1 MATVATVI
9 NKTQRQLL
17 SGQVEEKN
25 KLNGAINSTATSL
38 ATVYDLNGLR
48 PGTVFEID
56 SEMFYIWEASVSSKT
71 LTVERGW
78 NGTTA
83 ASHAANAIVTVN
95 PRFPRAQILEA
106 INDEIADLSSP
117 VNGLFQMKVVDI
129 DEYDGSDVMINLPVF
144 GGIIDLYDVRLR
156 YTSDDYPLIRKTQ
169 LIRDL
174 PTSDFQSGYAIKF
187 NQRTRAGKL
196 RVTFKAP
203 FQAVTT
209 ESDNLQTVA
218 GLAISMEDILA
229 IGAQIRLMSPRE
241 IRRNLIDT
249 QGDTRRS
256 DEVPPGAVA
265 GSITNLLRLRRDR
278 ITAEAMKLAKQY
290 PTFLARD

>member
-25 KLNGAINSTATSL
+25 KLSGTINSTAT
-38 ATVYDLNGLR
+38 TVTTLYDLNGLR

-56 SEMFYIWEASVSSKT
+56 SEMFYVWESSVSSKS

-83 ASHAANAIVTVN
+83 TSHANNAVITVN

-106 INDEIADLSSP
+106 INDEISDLSSP
-117 VNGLFQMKVVDI
+117 VNGLYQMKLVDLPYNGTDI
-129 DEYDGSDVMINLPVF
+129 MINLPVF
-144 GGIIDLYDVRLR
+144 GGIIELYDVRLR
-156 YTSDDYPLIRKTQ
+156 YTNDDYPMIRKTQ

-174 PTSDFQSGYAIKF
+174 PTSDFPSGFAIKF
-187 NQRTRAGKL
+187 NQRSRSGDL
-196 RVTFKAP
+196 RITFKAP
-203 FQAVTT
+203 FQAVAS
-209 ESDNLQTVA
+209 ESDNLQLVA
-218 GLAISMEDILA
+218 GIPTSAEDILA
-229 IGAQIRLMSPRE
+229 LGAQIRLMSPRE

-256 DEVPPGAVA
+256 EEVPAGAIA
-265 GSITNLLRLRRDR
+265 SSITNLLRLRRDR

>member
-9 NKTQRQLL
+9 NRTQRQLL

-25 KLNGAINSTATSL
+25 KLSGAINASTTSL
-38 ATVYDLNGLR
+38 ATLYDLNGLR

-56 SEMFYIWEASVSSKT
+56 SEMFYVWESSVSSKT

-78 NGTTA
+78 NGTTP
-83 ASHAANAIVTVN
+83 ASHANNAIITVS

-106 INDEIADLSSP
+106 MNDEIADLSSP
-117 VNGLFQMKVVDI
+117 VNGLYQMKIVDT
-129 DEYDGSDVMINLPVF
+129 EYNGTDPMINLPVF
-144 GGIIDLYDVRLR
+144 GSVIDLYDVRLR
-156 YTSDDYPLIRKTQ
+156 YTSDDYPLIRKVQ

-174 PTSDFQSGYAIKF
+174 PTSDFPSGYAIKF
-187 NQRTRAGKL
+187 NQRSRSGDL
-196 RVTFKAP
+196 RVTYKAP
-203 FQAVTT
+203 FQSVAS

-218 GLAISMEDILA
+218 GIATSMEDIVAL
-229 IGAQIRLMSPRE
+229 GAQIRLMSPRE
-241 IRRNLIDT
+241 IRRNFIDT

-256 DEVPPGAVA
+256 DEVPAGAI
-265 GSITNLLRLRRDR
+265 GNSITNLLRLRRDR

>member
-9 NKTQRQLL
+9 NRTQRQLL

-25 KLNGAINSTATSL
+25 KLSGAINASTTSL
-38 ATVYDLNGLR
+38 ATLYDLNGLR

-56 SEMFYIWEASVSSKT
+56 SEMFYVWESSVSSKT

-78 NGTTA
+78 NGTTP
-83 ASHAANAIVTVN
+83 ASHTNNAIITVS

-106 INDEIADLSSP
+106 MNDEIADLSSP
-117 VNGLFQMKVVDI
+117 VNGLYQMKIVDT
-129 DEYDGSDVMINLPVF
+129 EYNGTDPMINLPVF
-144 GGIIDLYDVRLR
+144 GSVIDLYDVRLR
-156 YTSDDYPLIRKTQ
+156 YTSDDYPLIRKVQ

-174 PTSDFQSGYAIKF
+174 PTSDFPSGYAIKF
-187 NQRTRAGKL
+187 NQRSRSGDL
-196 RVTFKAP
+196 RVTYKAP
-203 FQAVTT
+203 FQSVAS

-218 GLAISMEDILA
+218 GIATSMEDIVAL
-229 IGAQIRLMSPRE
+229 GAQIRLMSPRE
-241 IRRNLIDT
+241 IRRNFIDT

-256 DEVPPGAVA
+256 DEVPAGAI
-265 GSITNLLRLRRDR
+265 GNSITNLLRLRRDR

>member
-1 MATVATVI
+1 MSTVATVI
-9 NKTQRQLL
+9 NRTQRQLL

-25 KLNGAINSTATSL
+25 KLSGAINTTATSL
-38 ATVYDLNGLR
+38 ATLYDLNGLR

-56 SEMFYIWEASVSSKT
+56 SEMFYVWESSVSSKT
-71 LTVERGW
+71 VTVERGW

-83 ASHAANAIVTVN
+83 ASHTNNAIITVS

-117 VNGLFQMKVVDI
+117 VNGLYQMKIVDI
-129 DEYDGSDVMINLPVF
+129 RYNGIDPMINLPAFGTVF
-144 GGIIDLYDVRLR
+144 DLYDVRLR
-156 YTSDDYPLIRKTQ
+156 YTNDDYPLIRKVQ

-174 PTSDFQSGYAIKF
+174 PTSDFPSSYAIKF
-187 NQRTRAGKL
+187 NQRSRSGDL
-196 RVTFKAP
+196 RVTYKAP
-203 FQAVTT
+203 FQTVST
-209 ESDNLQTVA
+209 EVDNLQQVA
-218 GLAISMEDILA
+218 GIPTSVEDIVAL
-229 IGAQIRLMSPRE
+229 GAQIRLMSPRE
-241 IRRNLIDT
+241 IRRNFIDT

-256 DEVPPGAVA
+256 EEVPAGAI
-265 GSITNLLRLRRDR
+265 GNSITNLLRLRRDR

>member
-9 NKTQRQLL
+9 NRTQRQLL

-25 KLNGAINSTATSL
+25 KLNGSINTTATSI
-38 ATVYDLNGLR
+38 ATLYDLNGLR

-56 SEMFYIWEASVSSKT
+56 SEMFYVWESSVSSKT

-78 NGTTA
+78 NGTTPTA
-83 ASHAANAIVTVN
+83 HAANAIITVN

-117 VNGLFQMKVVDI
+117 VNGLYQMKVLDT
-129 DEYDGSDVMINLPVF
+129 DYNGTDPMINLPVF
-144 GGIIDLYDVRLR
+144 GGVIDLYDVRLR
-156 YTSDDYPLIRKTQ
+156 YTNDDYPLIRKVQ

-174 PTSDFQSGYAIKF
+174 PTSDFPSGYAIKF
-187 NQRTRAGKL
+187 NQRSRSGNL
-196 RVTFKAP
+196 RVSYKAP
-203 FQAVTT
+203 FQPVTA
-209 ESDNLQTVA
+209 EADNLQSVS
-218 GLAISMEDILA
+218 GLATSMEDIVA

-241 IRRNLIDT
+241 IRRNFIDS

-256 DEVPPGAVA
+256 EEVPPGAV
-265 GSITNLLRLRRDR
+265 GNSITNLLRLRRDR

>member
-9 NKTQRQLL
+9 NRTQRQLL

-25 KLNGAINSTATSL
+25 KLSGAINASATSV
-38 ATVYDLNGLR
+38 ATLYDLNGLR

-56 SEMFYIWEASVSSKT
+56 SEMFYVWESSVSSKT

-83 ASHAANAIVTVN
+83 ASHANNAIITVS

-106 INDEIADLSSP
+106 MNDEIADLSSP
-117 VNGLFQMKVVDI
+117 VNGLYQMKIVDT
-129 DEYDGSDVMINLPVF
+129 EYNGTDPMINLPVF
-144 GGIIDLYDVRLR
+144 GSVIDLYDVRLR
-156 YTSDDYPLIRKTQ
+156 YTSDDYPLIRKVQ

-174 PTSDFQSGYAIKF
+174 PTSDFPSGYAIKF
-187 NQRTRAGKL
+187 NQRSRSGDL
-196 RVTFKAP
+196 RVTYKAP
-203 FQAVTT
+203 FQSVAS

-218 GLAISMEDILA
+218 GIATSMEDIVAL
-229 IGAQIRLMSPRE
+229 GAQIRLMSPRE
-241 IRRNLIDT
+241 IRRNFIDT

-256 DEVPPGAVA
+256 DEVPAGAI
-265 GSITNLLRLRRDR
+265 GNSITNLLRLRRDR

>member
-9 NKTQRQLL
+9 NRTQRQLL

-25 KLNGAINSTATSL
+25 KLNGAINSTTTSI

-56 SEMFYIWEASVSSKT
+56 SELFYIWESSVSSKT

-83 ASHAANAIVTVN
+83 TSHATNALITAN

-106 INDEIADLSSP
+106 INDEISDLSSP
-117 VNGLFQMKVVDI
+117 VNGLYQMKIVDT
-129 DEYDGSDVMINLPVF
+129 DYDGSDVMINLPVF

-156 YTSDDYPLIRKTQ
+156 YTSDDYPLIRKVQ

-174 PTSDFQSGYAIKF
+174 PTSDFPSGFAIKF
-187 NQRTRAGKL
+187 NQRSRSGDL

-203 FQAVTT
+203 FQPVTT
-209 ESDNLQTVA
+209 EADNLQTVA
-218 GLAISMEDILA
+218 GISTSMEDILA
-229 IGAQIRLMSPRE
+229 LGAQIRLMSPRE
-241 IRRNLIDT
+241 IRRNFIDS

-256 DEVPPGAVA
+256 DEVPPGAI
-265 GSITNLLRLRRDR
+265 GNSITNLLRLRRDR

>member
-25 KLNGAINSTATSL
+25 KLSGTINSTAT
-38 ATVYDLNGLR
+38 TVTTLYDLNGLR

-56 SEMFYIWEASVSSKT
+56 SEMFYVWESSVSSKS

-83 ASHAANAIVTVN
+83 TSHANNAVITVN

-106 INDEIADLSSP
+106 INDEISDLSSP
-117 VNGLFQMKVVDI
+117 VNGLYQMKLVDLPYNGTDI
-129 DEYDGSDVMINLPVF
+129 MINLPVF
-144 GGIIDLYDVRLR
+144 GGIIELYDVRLR
-156 YTSDDYPLIRKTQ
+156 YTNDDYPMIRKTQ

-174 PTSDFQSGYAIKF
+174 PTLDFPSGFAIKF
-187 NQRTRAGKL
+187 NQRSRSGDL
-196 RVTFKAP
+196 RITFKAP
-203 FQAVTT
+203 FQAVAS
-209 ESDNLQTVA
+209 ESDNLQLVA
-218 GLAISMEDILA
+218 GIPTSAEDILA
-229 IGAQIRLMSPRE
+229 LGAQIRLMSPRE

-256 DEVPPGAVA
+256 EEVPAGAIA
-265 GSITNLLRLRRDR
+265 SSITNLLRLRRDR

>member
-1 MATVATVI
+1 MSTVATVI
-9 NKTQRQLL
+9 NRTQRQLL

-25 KLNGAINSTATSL
+25 KLSGAINTTATSL
-38 ATVYDLNGLR
+38 ATLYDLNGLR

-56 SEMFYIWEASVSSKT
+56 SEMFYVWESSVSSKT
-71 LTVERGW
+71 VTVERGW

-83 ASHAANAIVTVN
+83 ASHTNNAIITVS

-117 VNGLFQMKVVDI
+117 VNGLYQMKIVDTTYNGT
-129 DEYDGSDVMINLPVF
+129 DPMINLPAFGTVF
-144 GGIIDLYDVRLR
+144 DLYDVRLR
-156 YTSDDYPLIRKTQ
+156 YTNDDYPLIRKVQ

-174 PTSDFQSGYAIKF
+174 PTSDFPSSYAIKF
-187 NQRTRAGKL
+187 NQRSRSGDL
-196 RVTFKAP
+196 RITYKAP
-203 FQAVTT
+203 FQTVST
-209 ESDNLQTVA
+209 EVDNLQQVA
-218 GLAISMEDILA
+218 GIATSMEDIVAL
-229 IGAQIRLMSPRE
+229 GAQIRLMSPRE
-241 IRRNLIDT
+241 IRRNFIDT

-256 DEVPPGAVA
+256 EEVPAGAI
-265 GSITNLLRLRRDR
+265 GNSITNLLRLRRDR

>member
-1 MATVATVI
+1 MSTVATVI
-9 NKTQRQLL
+9 NRTQRQLL

-25 KLNGAINSTATSL
+25 KLSGAINTTATSL
-38 ATVYDLNGLR
+38 ATLYDLNGLR

-56 SEMFYIWEASVSSKT
+56 SEMFYVWESSVSSKT

-83 ASHAANAIVTVN
+83 ASHANNAIITVS

-117 VNGLFQMKVVDI
+117 VNGLYQMKIVDTTYNGT
-129 DEYDGSDVMINLPVF
+129 DPMINLPAF
-144 GGIIDLYDVRLR
+144 GTVIDLYDVRLR
-156 YTSDDYPLIRKTQ
+156 YTNDDYPLIRKVQ

-174 PTSDFQSGYAIKF
+174 PTSDFPSSYAIKF
-187 NQRTRAGKL
+187 NQRSRSGDL
-196 RVTFKAP
+196 RVTYKAP
-203 FQAVTT
+203 FAPICY
-209 ESDNLQTVA
+209 EADNLQQVA
-218 GLAISMEDILA
+218 GIPTSVEDIVAL
-229 IGAQIRLMSPRE
+229 GAQIRLMSPRE
-241 IRRNLIDT
+241 IRRNFIDT

-256 DEVPPGAVA
+256 EEVPAGAI
-265 GSITNLLRLRRDR
+265 GNSITNLLRLRRDR

>member
-25 KLNGAINSTATSL
+25 KLSGTVNSTAT
-38 ATVYDLNGLR
+38 TVTTLYDLNGLR

-56 SEMFYIWEASVSSKT
+56 SEMFYVWESSVSSKS

-83 ASHAANAIVTVN
+83 TSHANNAVITVN

-106 INDEIADLSSP
+106 INDEISDLSSP
-117 VNGLFQMKVVDI
+117 VNGLYQMKLVDLPYNGTDI
-129 DEYDGSDVMINLPVF
+129 MINLPVF
-144 GGIIDLYDVRLR
+144 GGIIELYDVRLR
-156 YTSDDYPLIRKTQ
+156 YTNDDYPMIRKTQ

-174 PTSDFQSGYAIKF
+174 PTSDFPSGFAIKF
-187 NQRTRAGKL
+187 NQRSRSGDL
-196 RVTFKAP
+196 RITFKAP
-203 FQAVTT
+203 FQAVAS
-209 ESDNLQTVA
+209 ESDNLQLVA
-218 GLAISMEDILA
+218 GIPTSAEDILA
-229 IGAQIRLMSPRE
+229 LGAQIRLMSPRE

-256 DEVPPGAVA
+256 EEVPAGAIA
-265 GSITNLLRLRRDR
+265 SSITNLLRLRRDR